1 MLILYIVCS
10 AALIA
15 SVIANPKKTLKG
27 IKAGGKM
34 FMKALPS
41 FLSIILIMVIFLYF
55 VPPENIVKVL
65 SKGNELINVFI
76 ASIIGSIIIVPGFIA
91 FPMAGI
97 LKDIGVSY
105 GVLAGLTTSLM
116 MVGVLTFPL
125 EKKYYGTKF
134 ALYRNIASFIIA
146 IITSIVIGVVL
157 NGGVS

>member
-1 MLILYIVCS
+1 LLVLYIVCA

-15 SVIANPKKTLKG
+15 SVIANPKKTIQG
-27 IKAGGKM
+27 VKAGFKL

-41 FLSIILIMVIFLYF
+41 FLSIILVMVVFLYF

-65 SKGNELINVFI
+65 SRGNEWINVLV
-76 ASIIGSIIIVPGFIA
+76 ASVIGSIIIVPGFIA
-91 FPMAGI
+91 FPIAGI

-125 EKKYYGTKF
+125 EKRYFGKKF
-134 ALYRNIASFIIA
+134 ALYRNIASFIIVL
-146 IITSIVIGVVL
+146 IISVIIGLVL
-157 NGGVS
+157 NGGA